1 MVAGAH
7 ELEQFWLFAISGEEG
22 QERARR
28 RCGVGDNLTGEDL
41 VE

>member
-7 ELEQFWLFAISGEEG
+7 ELEQFWLFAISGEE
-22 QERARR
+22 